1 MKTFLL
7 ASAGFLLLVSCNG
20 KKTVSDASGTF
31 EGRET
36 IVSAEATGRINSL
49 NLEEGQ
55 LLKAGDTV
63 GHIDRL
69 QLSLRNKQLQAQINA
84 VLGRKPDIPAQL
96 AAYREQLKQ
105 AVHEQER
112 LSNLV
117 KADAATPKQLDDAN
131 AQVAIIRKQ
140 IAAQESSLGISSS
153 GLNKEALPLTAQIE
167 QLNDQLVKTNLIN
180 QLNGT
185 VLTKYVEVGEM
196 AAIGKPLYKI
206 ADLSTIVLRAY
217 FTSNQLSSIKLGQ
230 KVKVLVDASDGQY
243 KTYEGV
249 IEWISAK
256 AEFTPKTIQ
265 TKEERA
271 NLVYAAKVKLK
282 NDGYLKIGMY
292 AEVSL

>member
-7 ASAGFLLLVSCNG
+7 VSAGFLLLASCNG

-31 EGRET
+31 EGLET
-36 IVSAEATGRINSL
+36 IVSAEAAGRINNL

-63 GHIDRL
+63 GHIDSV
-69 QLSLRNKQLQAQINA
+69 QLYLKKKQLQAQINA
-84 VLGRKPDIPAQL
+84 VLGKKPDIPAQL

-105 AVHEQER
+105 ALHEQER

-117 KADAATPKQLDDAN
+117 KADAATPKQLDDAH

-140 IAAQESSLGISSS
+140 IAAQESSLGITSS
-153 GLNKEALPLTAQIE
+153 GLNKEALPLTAQVE
-167 QLNDQLVKTNLIN
+167 QLNDQLSKSNLIN
-180 QLNGT
+180 QVNGT
-185 VLTKYVEVGEM
+185 VLTKYVEAGEM
-196 AAIGKPLYKI
+196 TAVGKPLYKI
-206 ADLSTIVLRAY
+206 ADLSTIILRAY
-217 FTSNQLSSIKLGQ
+217 FTYNQLSSIKLGQ
-230 KVKVLVDASDGQY
+230 KVKVLVDAAEGQY

-271 NLVYAAKVKLK
+271 NLVYAAKIKLK

>member
-7 ASAGFLLLVSCNG
+7 VAAGTLLLASCNG
-20 KKTVSDASGTF
+20 KKTISDASGTF
-31 EGRET
+31 EGLET
-36 IVSAEATGRINSL
+36 IVSAEAAGRINRLS
-49 NLEEGQ
+49 LEEGQ

-63 GHIDRL
+63 GHIDSV
-69 QLSLRNKQLQAQINA
+69 QLYLKKKQLQAQIHA

-105 AVHEQER
+105 ALHEQGR

-131 AQVAIIRKQ
+131 AQVAILRKQ
-140 IAAQESSLGISSS
+140 IAAQESSLDIASS
-153 GLNKEALPLTAQIE
+153 GLNKEALPLSAQIE
-167 QLNDQLVKTNLIN
+167 QLNDQLSKSNLIN
-180 QLNGT
+180 QVNGT
-185 VLTKYVEVGEM
+185 VLAKYVEVGEM
-196 AAIGKPLYKI
+196 AVAGKPLYKI
-206 ADLSTIVLRAY
+206 ADLSTIILRAY
-217 FTSNQLSSIKLGQ
+217 FTANQLSSIKLGQ
-230 KVKVLVDASDGQY
+230 RVKVLVDASDGQY

-271 NLVYAAKVKLK
+271 NLVYAAKIKLK